1 MKKPR
6 PPHYYLYD
14 WLAPLYD
21 LGVRLAAVPFGG
33 EARLRGR
40 TLDEAAVKGGQ
51 KVLEIFSGTATL
63 SLMAARRGAYVFA
76 LDVTEG
82 MLKAAREKARNE
94 KLGIGLVRGD
104 AAELP
109 FADDSFDRVTASM
122 GLHEARPEALKGILF
137 EARRVLKAGGRLAI
151 LDFHR
156 AEGAAG
162 FLQSLVFTFFEGESA
177 RAWVRTDIQSLLS
190 TLGFKDFRR
199 VFLARR
205 SLQLVTAKKA

>member
-94 KLGIGLVRGD
+94 KIWIGLVRGD